1 MNLTEMINEANL
13 NKAAINVVRQ
23 QFIALVKKYNPT
35 GDLAVNDSNS
45 LNNFS
50 NEETRNQ
57 FDLFVAGVILNQS
70 AFAAG
75 SFSIIAGDVH
85 DAIDRW
91 DEENLGMANEL
102 LFDINDLYIK
112 HFGVGFMT
120 IVEKQAK
127 PKTNIFSDV
136 N

>member
-1 MNLTEMINEANL
+1 MNLTEMLNEANL
-13 NKAAINVVRQ
+13 NKAAISIVRQ
-23 QFIALVKKYNPT
+23 QFIELVKKYNPT

-57 FDLFVAGVILNQS
+57 FDLFVASVILNQPT
-70 AFAAG
+70 FAAG

-102 LFDINDLYIK
+102 LFDINNLYVK
-112 HFGVGFMT
+112 HFGIGF
-120 IVEKQAK
+120 IDIAVKQAE
-127 PKTNIFSDV
+127 PKTNIFSAV

>member
-1 MNLTEMINEANL
+1 MNLTEMLNEANL
-13 NKAAINVVRQ
+13 NKAAISIVRQ
-23 QFIALVKKYNPT
+23 QFIELVKKYNPT

-57 FDLFVAGVILNQS
+57 FDLFVASVILNQPTC
-70 AFAAG
+70 AAG

-102 LFDINDLYIK
+102 LFDINSLYVK
-112 HFGVGFMT
+112 HFGVGFMD
-120 IVEKQAK
+120 IAVKQTE
-127 PKTNIFSDV
+127 PKTNIFSAV

>member
-23 QFIALVKKYNPT
+23 QFIELVKKYNPT

-57 FDLFVAGVILNQS
+57 FDLFVAGVILNQP

-127 PKTNIFSDV
+127 PKTNIFSAV